1 MNVFLWILQ
10 ALLAA
15 LFVAAGATK
24 LSQSKDKL
32 RPRMGWVDQ
41 FSDGSVKLIAAADL
55 LGGLGLA
62 LPWALG
68 IAKVLTP
75 LAAVGLAILMVGAVI
90 THTRRKEP
98 AYMQAVLGILA
109 IVIAIGRF

>member
-15 LFVAAGATK
+15 AFLAAGAMK

-32 RPRMGWVDQ
+32 RPQMGWVDQ
-41 FSDGSVKLIAAADL
+41 FSDGSVKLIGAADA
-55 LGGLGLA
+55 LGGLGLV

-68 IAKVLTP
+68 IAKILTP
-75 LAAVGLAILMVGAVI
+75 LAAVGLAILMVGAVVV
-90 THTRRKEP
+90 HTRRKEP
-98 AYMQAVLGILA
+98 AYVQVVLGILA

>member
-15 LFVAAGATK
+15 FFLAAGGTK
-24 LSQSKDKL
+24 LSQPKDKL

-41 FSDGSVKLIAAADL
+41 FSAGTVKLIGGAEV
-55 LGGLGLA
+55 LGALGLV

-75 LAAVGLAILMVGAVI
+75 LAAVGLAIVMVGAVAV
-90 THTRRKEP
+90 HTRRKEP
-98 AYMQAVLGILA
+98 AYMQMVFGILA
-109 IVIAIGRF
+109 IVIAVGRF